1 MSRNKLGAANRKW
14 PLGAKAHDVKPGPI
28 AITMANRKVN
38 FLTREVDVLHRC
50 GHSQIDVGMGRGKP
64 TEPMHQPWQESWW
77 AAEPL

>member
-1 MSRNKLGAANRKW
+1 LGLQTGNSRSVQRRTTS
-14 PLGAKAHDVKPGPI
+14 KPGPI

-38 FLTREVDVLHRC
+38 FLTREVDVPHRC